1 LHIVYS
7 KPVSF
12 VSELNGIYILIHTL
26 QKQVLKGSEYASAT
40 MKTIQLKIIKTAAWV
55 KEMKTRI
62 KIELP
67 QFCPTKLDQI
77 KAFEMLM
84 VLRT

>member
-1 LHIVYS
+1 
-7 KPVSF
+7 
-12 VSELNGIYILIHTL
+12 
-26 QKQVLKGSEYASAT
+26 

-67 QFCPTKLDQI
+67 KFCPTKDDQI
-77 KAFEMLM
+77 KDNERLMML
-84 VLRT
+84 